1 MSMIMTG
8 TPEMMMTVMMM
19 IMKCT
24 LLRVV
29 SRADAVG

>member
-1 MSMIMTG
+1 MMTM
-8 TPEMMMTVMMM
+8 TTTRMTKMMMA
-19 IMKCT
+19 KSST